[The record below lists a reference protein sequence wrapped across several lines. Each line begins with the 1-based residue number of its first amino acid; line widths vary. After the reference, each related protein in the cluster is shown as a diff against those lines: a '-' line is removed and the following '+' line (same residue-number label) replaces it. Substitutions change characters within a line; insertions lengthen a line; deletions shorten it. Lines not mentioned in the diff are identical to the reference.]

1 MNILHQYTNGNVHVT
16 LYEDG
21 TKERN
26 YTGVANPIYPESID
40 VKITN
45 YCDAGC
51 AYCHEKSTKAGQHG
65 DLGVLFNTLK
75 QLPSGTEIACLHGSS
90 VVYNQYGAIEIKDL
104 NVGDKIYD
112 SNNEL
117 KTITSIIK
125 TNKESIKLNG
135 SKGFEIICSKDHPF
149 MVDGIEVQA
158 QYLLNKKIDLFKSVG
173 QQKQYI
179 KDIVGVGSR
188 NKNLFSINDTEYI
201 RSALFGLFQGD
212 SCFRVRKNDHGINHS
227 LSYKTVSKKLAYD
240 IIFLLKK
247 YFDVSASIYY
257 GISPERKID
266 GRTLA
271 SSDYYKIDIYGNV
284 NIKKLFPDY
293 FKTIEGD
300 CKQVQKPTD
309 SVKIKSIIDYGKQ
322 DLYDITLEDSSS
334 HIFPVNG
341 YILTHNCGGGNPL
354 SHPDLLSFLGKL
366 KEHGIVTNITI
377 NQKHVGIYRDLILKL
392 ISEKLV
398 YGVGI
403 SYSDKKYLDDIAGIL
418 KATDNVVF
426 HTIMG
431 INPVTD
437 IDVLKDFC
445 SENNAPCKILVLG
458 YKQFGFGIKYYIKNK
473 EIEHNKYGWYTHL
486 AKHFKTNVTLSFD
499 NLAITQLNLKRY
511 FTGEAWKSFYM
522 GDDFVFTM
530 YIDGVNQTYAPT
542 STSEDRV
549 SFSEMS
555 LVDFFKRR
563 NV

>member
-1 MNILHQYTNGNVHVT
+1 MNILHQYINGNVHVK

-21 TKERN
+21 TKERD

-65 DLGVLFNTLK
+65 DLDVLFNTLK
-75 QLPSGTEIACLHGSS
+75 TLPAG
-90 VVYNQYGAIEIKDL
+90 
-104 NVGDKIYD
+104 
-112 SNNEL
+112 
-117 KTITSIIK
+117 
-125 TNKESIKLNG
+125 KE
-135 SKGFEIICSKDHPF
+135 
-149 MVDGIEVQA
+149 V
-158 QYLLNKKIDLFKSVG
+158 
-173 QQKQYI
+173 
-179 KDIVGVGSR
+179 
-188 NKNLFSINDTEYI
+188 
-201 RSALFGLFQGD
+201 
-212 SCFRVRKNDHGINHS
+212 S
-227 LSYKTVSKKLAYD
+227 L
-240 IIFLLKK
+240 
-247 YFDVSASIYY
+247 
-257 GISPERKID
+257 
-266 GRTLA
+266 
-271 SSDYYKIDIYGNV
+271 
-284 NIKKLFPDY
+284 
-293 FKTIEGD
+293 
-300 CKQVQKPTD
+300 
-309 SVKIKSIIDYGKQ
+309 
-322 DLYDITLEDSSS
+322 
-334 HIFPVNG
+334 
-341 YILTHNCGGGNPL
+341 GGGNPL
-354 SHPDLLSFLGKL
+354 SHPDLTAFLQRL
-366 KEHGIVTNITI
+366 KEHGIVTSITI
-377 NQKHVGIYRDLILKL
+377 NQKHIGAYQDLILKL

-403 SYSDKKYLDDIAGIL
+403 SYSDKKYLDDIAVIL
-418 KATDNVVF
+418 KATNNVVF

-445 SENNAPCKILVLG
+445 ERNNADCKVLVLG

-499 NLAITQLNLKRY
+499 NLAISQLNLKRY
-511 FTGEAWKSFYM
+511 FTGDAWKSFYM

-530 YIDGVNQTYAPT
+530 YIDGVNQTYAPA